1 MIRYL
6 FLKLFVTSALCM
18 YVDTIT
24 PSLYAQTTI
33 GGSTPDPSAELD
45 IQSATRG
52 LMMPRMTT
60 DQRNAIVQPAKG
72 LLVYNTTRGCTEV
85 NTGTSSVPVWSCL
98 IAASTASAPSYS
110 PVLCQNTAL
119 TPVTH
124 ATTGATGIG
133 TATGLP
139 SGVTAAW
146 ASNTISI
153 SGTPTAAGTF
163 NYSIPLTGGLG
174 AGTATGTIT
183 VTAPVT
189 VGAASSAP
197 MLLVNTAMTDITHST
212 TMATGIGTPANLPP
226 GVTASW
232 ASSTITISGT
242 PTVAGTYNYS
252 IPLTGCGNV
261 SATGTI
267 IVTPTVCGAF
277 IAANVWK
284 TFQCHNLGA
293 DESADP
299 FTPSWRLNGNYYQWG
314 RKSIAVNGPTG
325 PDASQA
331 NDGPV
336 TGWNTTPAADGSWT
350 DAGKTVN
357 DPCPSGFR
365 VPTQTQ
371 WTAVITSSLNPTQ
384 SRIGST
390 WASSAT
396 NYSSGLRIGAG
407 NTGLFLPTPG
417 IRSSTSNL
425 SLAQRGGGGYYW
437 TTTPS
442 GVNANYLVLNFFNSG
457 FAASPRING
466 LSIRCIEE

>member
-1 MIRYL
+1 MKKQ
-6 FLKLFVTSALCM
+6 FLPVIFTSLL
-18 YVDTIT
+18 YVSGIFLNT
-24 PSLYAQTTI
+24 SLHAQTVI

-45 IQSATRG
+45 VQSGNRG
-52 LMMPRMTT
+52 LLPPRLTT
-60 DQRNAIVQPAKG
+60 SQRDAIISPATG
-72 LLVYNTTRGCTEV
+72 LLVFNTTRNCVEM
-85 NTGTSSVPVWSCL
+85 NTGTPSIPVWSCMTM
-98 IAASTASAPSYS
+98 ANTVTGPSATPS
-110 PVLCQNTAL
+110 VCQNTAL

-146 ASNTISI
+146 ASNTITI
-153 SGTPTAAGTF
+153 SGTPTVAGTF

-183 VTAPVT
+183 VMAPVT

-314 RKSIAVNGPTG
+314 RSPIAANGPTG

-331 NDGPV
+331 NSGTV

-365 VPTQTQ
+365 VPTQAQ
-371 WTAVITSSLNPTQ
+371 WINVASTTVNPIQ
-384 SRIGST
+384 SRIGT
-390 WASSAT
+390 WTVSVT
-396 NYSSGLRIGAG
+396 NYSSGWRIGTG

-417 IRSSTSNL
+417 SRNSNSNSSLSERGGVGLYWATTPFGAAAYCLRLNSSISDIISST
-425 SLAQRGGGGYYW
+425 R
-437 TTTPS
+437 TT
-442 GVNANYLVLNFFNSG
+442 
-457 FAASPRING
+457 G